1 MEVDHDQG
9 EKKRKSQSSWADMA
23 SPSRRNT
30 SALGHTSSLGEERIP
45 LSFKVIKEPELGATR
60 PAGTPGEDFRA
71 NRTVRLR

>member
-1 MEVDHDQG
+1 MTRER
-9 EKKRKSQSSWADMA
+9 KKRKSQSSWADMA

-60 PAGTPGEDFRA
+60 PAGTPGEDFKA
-71 NRTVRLR
+71 NRTVRLG

>member
-1 MEVDHDQG
+1 MEVEHDQG
-9 EKKRKSQSSWADMA
+9 EQKRKSQSSWADMA